1 MGFSIGNVFGSVVKA
16 LKPIAMTALKA
27 ASGPAI
33 NLLKNIVGSGF
44 DGVKNFATT
53 GLASALPGPIGQLA
67 GSLLGK
73 GIDKLKDL
81 ATGGLE
87 KGLQALVNKYL
98 PTTLENGTNVT
109 PTNLPGRGTTEAVST
124 ATSAINTAANQVTG
138 GNWNTAVSDAG
149 AAGRTPSASDLQKKY
164 EAEGLKPEDAALL
177 AKQEAMQAYQ
187 RLVMM
192 MTSIMQAKH
201 EASKAIIQ
209 NFRV

>member
-16 LKPIAMTALKA
+16 LKPIATAALQA

-53 GLASALPGPIGQLA
+53 GIASALPGPLGALA
-67 GSLLGK
+67 SKLLGS
-73 GIDKLKDL
+73 GIDKLKNL

-87 KGLQALVNKYL
+87 KGLTALVNKFF
-98 PTTLENGTNVT
+98 PRQVDGQNVT
-109 PTNLPGRGTTEAVST
+109 TPTLPGRAGALTTTQSAV
-124 ATSAINTAANQVTG
+124 AASANAVG
-138 GNWNTAVSDAG
+138 GNTWDSQMAG
-149 AAGRTPSASDLQKKY
+149 TVPGTPDSKQLIKDLKAKY
-164 EAEGLKPEDAALL
+164 PGLKDEDAAMM
-177 AKQEAMQAYQ
+177 AAQEQMQAYQ
-187 RLVMM
+187 RMIM
-192 MTSIMQAKH
+192 TITSIIQAKH